1 MSGPERPGASQKLVA
16 DVERLC
22 QGFARAVRVRPR
34 YRRADN
40 EVVQGMM
47 SALLRSLEQIQR
59 ARPELTIRVGPDR
72 FYFEGHVVLEESDP
86 KVSIPFAFFRDG
98 LRRLTFKQGLSY
110 EELDALV
117 LATAEGSAY
126 SGLGDDIVSA
136 LWQLR
141 FENVEVAVVDTNIV
155 SAARGRAGVETRTA
169 FDTEAQS
176 DDVLMA
182 ISGTENPDI
191 ASVPVYPKAR
201 SEAAELIAQALE
213 SIPPDAP
220 GYHPAMPQD
229 RPAYADEVI
238 DEAVEEESEH
248 IEFRL
253 IQAALDTLARDLD
266 PALAELVTRSMLDI
280 FLAAVSAHEFRRAA
294 RIMANVRRL
303 GDTLSDIVT
312 PWVMAASGHET
323 LRSAVLNTLVS
334 SSDEATRELAILAK
348 ACGPAVL
355 GPLISA
361 YGELA
366 DPSSRRTLSDLIV
379 NVGVT
384 DPGPIQDLLMSDQ
397 TFQAQEAIYLLGRIG
412 GPRAQAV
419 LREAKS
425 HPNPAVRLSLLE
437 NRGMLTEH
445 ESFPIAMGFLED
457 LDPKVRARAAE
468 VLGTATDPR
477 AVSALWKAVE
487 VDTFALAPREVKEA
501 FLTSFARLAGE
512 TALTTLTEMIKRG
525 ERSGASKD
533 AEDLAVAAVKAL
545 EFIKTQESVKLLKKL
560 FVAKN
565 ARIRDGGK
573 EVFRRLQE
581 RHG

>member
-1 MSGPERPGASQKLVA
+1 MVGPDRNTQKLVA

-22 QGFARAVRVRPR
+22 QGFARAVRVRPK

-40 EVVQGMM
+40 AVVQGMM
-47 SALLRSLEQIQR
+47 SALLRSFETIQR
-59 ARPELTIRVGPDR
+59 ARPEVTLRIGPDR
-72 FYFEGHVVLEESDP
+72 FYFEGSVVLEETDP

-98 LRRLTFKQGLSY
+98 MRRLVFKSGLTY

-136 LWQLR
+136 LWQQR
-141 FENVEVAVVDTNIV
+141 FEHIEVAVVDTNIV

-169 FDTEAQS
+169 FDTEAQA

-191 ASVPVYPKAR
+191 GSVPVYPKAR
-201 SEAAELIAQALE
+201 NEAGDMIAAALQ
-213 SIPPDAP
+213 SIPKDAP
-220 GYHPAMPQD
+220 GYHPMMPAK
-229 RPAYADEVI
+229 RPAYADDVI
-238 DEAVEEESEH
+238 AEAEEEESEH

-253 IQAALDTLARDLD
+253 IQAALDTLARDLE
-266 PALAELVTRSMLDI
+266 PGLAELVTRSMLEI

-303 GDTLSDIVT
+303 QDALAHIVA
-312 PWVMAASGHET
+312 PWVAAATGHET
-323 LRSAVLNTLVS
+323 LRTAVVNTLVS
-334 SSDEATRELAILAK
+334 SSEEATKELAILVK
-348 ACGPAVL
+348 ACGQEIVE
-355 GPLISA
+355 PLISA
-361 YGELA
+361 YPELA
-366 DPSSRRTLSDLIV
+366 DPVSRRTLSDLLLS
-379 NVGVT
+379 VGIT
-384 DPGPIQDLLMSDQ
+384 DPTPIMTLLKSDQ
-397 TFQAQEAIYLLGRIG
+397 SFHAQEAIYLLGRIG

-419 LREAKS
+419 LREAKT
-425 HPNPAVRLSLLE
+425 HPNPQVRLALLE

-445 ESFPIAMGFLED
+445 ESIPITLAFLD
-457 LDPKVRARAAE
+457 DADPKVRSKAAD
-468 VLGTATDPR
+468 VAGTSTDPR
-477 AVSALWKAVE
+477 ALSSLWKAVE
-487 VDTFALAPREVKEA
+487 SDSFPLAPREVKDA
-501 FLTSFARLAGE
+501 FLTAFARLAGDN
-512 TALTTLTEMIKRG
+512 ALNTITDLIKKG

-533 AEDLAVAAVKAL
+533 AEDLALAAVKAL
-545 EFIKTQESVKLLKKL
+545 EHIRTQDSVKLLKRL

-565 ARIRDGGK
+565 TRIRDGGK